1 MFLTGSCSKYIRER
15 GELERDYARG
25 LRRLSSK
32 YGRSQGDKEGKEGKE
47 AKEAKE
53 LREEQDERGTERAF
67 R

>member
-32 YGRSQGDKEGKEGKE
+32 YGRSQGDKEGKESKEGKE
-47 AKEAKE
+47 V
-53 LREEQDERGTERAF
+53 REEQEERGTERAF

>member
-32 YGRSQGDKEGKEGKE
+32 YGRSQGDREGKEGKE
-47 AKEAKE
+47 
-53 LREEQDERGTERAF
+53 LREEQEERGTERAF